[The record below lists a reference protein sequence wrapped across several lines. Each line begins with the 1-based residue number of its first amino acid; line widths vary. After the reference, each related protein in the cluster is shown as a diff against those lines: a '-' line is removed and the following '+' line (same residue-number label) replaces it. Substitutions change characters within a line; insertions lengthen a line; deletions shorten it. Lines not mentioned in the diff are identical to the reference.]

1 MKILAIAPQP
11 FFTPR
16 GTPLSVYYRTLVT
29 AEMNVEVDL
38 LTYGEGQDIEIPG
51 VRIIRIPHFRF
62 LGNVKIGPSLF
73 KLFLDV
79 FIMFWTIGLLLKH
92 RYKVVHAHEEA
103 VFICYFLKPLFNFK
117 LIYDMH
123 SSLPE
128 QLINFK
134 FTKSKLL
141 IKLFAILE
149 NACLQAA
156 EATITI
162 CPSLYNY
169 AKTIVRDRNLLVLI
183 ENSIFDPV
191 KFKNNKHQQI
201 FQSLAQKR
209 LVIYAGTLEPYQ
221 GIDILLR
228 AFPLVLQQQPDLFL
242 LIVGGTPEQVKY
254 YFDLAQ
260 QLGIS
265 IHCAFTGRISPNAAK
280 DYISKAAVQIS
291 SRISGQN
298 TPLKVYEQ
306 LSNGIP
312 IVATNIYSHT
322 QVLNEDVAFLVEP
335 KPESMAEGILA
346 ALAPSCDSKLK
357 AARAKQLYEQK
368 YSRTIYKEKLQQVI
382 ETVVNSS
389 LKDQNYS
396 KNIESDKYQ
405 ATINYKS

>member
-29 AEMNVEVDL
+29 AEIGVEVDL

-51 VRIIRIPHFRF
+51 VRIIRIPHFKF
-62 LGNVKIGPSLF
+62 LGNVKIGPSWL

-79 FIMFWTIGLLLKH
+79 FIVFWTIGLLLKH

-134 FTKSKLL
+134 FTQSKLL
-141 IKLFAILE
+141 IKLFSILE
-149 NACLQAA
+149 NACLHAA

-169 AKTIVRDRNLLVLI
+169 AKKIVGDRKLVVLI
-183 ENSIFDPV
+183 ENSICDEV
-191 KFKNNKHQQI
+191 KFKNSSQQQI
-201 FQSLAQKR
+201 LFQSWTKNR

-221 GIDILLR
+221 GIDILIR
-228 AFPLVLQQQPDLFL
+228 AFPLVLRQQPNLYL
-242 LIVGGTPEQVKY
+242 MVVGGTPEQVEHY
-254 YFDLAQ
+254 SALAQ
-260 QLGIS
+260 KLGIS
-265 IHCAFTGRISPNAAK
+265 NHCVFTGRISPNAAK
-280 DYISKAAVQIS
+280 YYISKAAVQIS

-312 IVATNIYSHT
+312 IVATDIYSHT
-322 QVLNEDVAFLVEP
+322 QLLNEDIAFLV
-335 KPESMAEGILA
+335 KPEPTSMAKGILT
-346 ALAPSCDSKLK
+346 ALEPNGEGKLK
-357 AARAKQLYEQK
+357 AARARQVYEQR
-368 YSRTIYKEKLQQVI
+368 YSRTIYKEKLQLVI
-382 ETVVNSS
+382 ETVVNVLFSE
-389 LKDQNYS
+389 QNYS
-396 KNIESDKYQ
+396 KNIDSNKSQ
-405 ATINYKS
+405 ATFKS

>member
-29 AEMNVEVDL
+29 AEMGVEVDL
-38 LTYGEGQDIEIPG
+38 LTYGEGQDVEIPG

-79 FIMFWTIGLLLKH
+79 FIVFWTIGLLLKH

-141 IKLFAILE
+141 IKLFSILE

-156 EATITI
+156 EATITV

-169 AKTIVRDRNLLVLI
+169 AKKIVGDSKLVVLI

-191 KFKNNKHQQI
+191 KFKDSSQQQI
-201 FQSLAQKR
+201 VHSWTQNR
-209 LVIYAGTLEPYQ
+209 LVVYAGTLEPYQ
-221 GIDILLR
+221 GIDILIR

-242 LIVGGTPEQVKY
+242 LIVGGTPEQVKHY
-254 YFDLAQ
+254 SDLAQ

-265 IHCAFTGRISPNAAK
+265 SHCAFTGRISPNAAK
-280 DYISKAAVQIS
+280 YYISKAAVQIS

-306 LSNGIP
+306 LSKGIP

-335 KPESMAEGILA
+335 KPENMAEGVLA
-346 ALAPSCDSKLK
+346 ALAPNGEGKHK

-368 YSRTIYKEKLQQVI
+368 YSRRIYQKKLRQVFNKLNMLEKQEILLLS
-382 ETVVNSS
+382 EE
-389 LKDQNYS
+389 K
-396 KNIESDKYQ
+396 
-405 ATINYKS
+405 A